1 MTNEQIDRT
10 EKRAR
15 YRISMDKYRSNNRRF
30 DYVPS
35 PAALAVIEAA
45 HTAGLD
51 GCFAGVIDRLVLGGG
66 AAISGKTE
74 GLKP

>member
-1 MTNEQIDRT
+1 MTKERIDRT

-15 YRISMDKYRSNNRRF
+15 YRVNMEKYRSTVRRF
-30 DYVPS
+30 DYAPA

-45 HTAGLD
+45 HAAGLD
-51 GCFAGVIDRLVLGGG
+51 SCLAGVIDRLVLAGG